1 MANSDWFFVF
11 PEVTLGAKK
20 NLEAESVTW
29 LLRLTITYYSS
40 CVQQKQRKE
49 KKEEKHE
56 IIKKQNMKSKKS
68 RELPRH
74 HRQKTAKKHKNKTKR
89 CDRSS
94 KQLFIHT
101 TNKTRKTNKQTNKT
115 HLQQYYTLKTIE
127 RRLCLLGFV
136 LIFCLCISE
145 KFNQV
150 SFKCHPWRSSP
161 PLKNKKQKKK
171 TSSNCMTYEKKK
183 SRKRKLFHWFHH
195 LSSYAFLWKEKKNF
209 SSPYIYLKRN
219 KWRNFLQNYEKE

>member
-1 MANSDWFFVF
+1 MG
-11 PEVTLGAKK
+11 TTK
-20 NLEAESVTW
+20 T
-29 LLRLTITYYSS
+29 
-40 CVQQKQRKE
+40 

-56 IIKKQNMKSKKS
+56 MIKKQNMKSKKS

-127 RRLCLLGFV
+127 RRPCLLGFV

-150 SFKCHPWRSSP
+150 SFKCHP
-161 PLKNKKQKKK
+161 
-171 TSSNCMTYEKKK
+171 
-183 SRKRKLFHWFHH
+183 
-195 LSSYAFLWKEKKNF
+195 
-209 SSPYIYLKRN
+209 
-219 KWRNFLQNYEKE
+219 